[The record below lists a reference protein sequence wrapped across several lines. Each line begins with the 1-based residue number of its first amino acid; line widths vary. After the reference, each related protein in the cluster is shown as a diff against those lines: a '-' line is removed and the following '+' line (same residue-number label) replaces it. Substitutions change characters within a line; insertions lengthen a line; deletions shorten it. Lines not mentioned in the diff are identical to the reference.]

1 MVVATQ
7 VVFSLVL
14 ALTLT
19 VIFSFFLRREGPR
32 TGSFFFFL
40 MLFLITLAGGLWV
53 KPFGPSHFGIFWVP
67 IILVAFFGGLFL
79 YYSAP
84 RRPPHNREET
94 IELMQRVEKRK
105 QLEQI
110 TYITID
116 LLFWVI
122 VILLIS
128 AIVFHFFRTM

>member
-14 ALTLT
+14 ALTLS
-19 VIFSFFLRREGPR
+19 VMFSFFLRREGPR
-32 TGSFFFFL
+32 TGFVFFFL
-40 MLFLITLAGGLWV
+40 MLFLMTLAGALWV

-67 IILVAFFGGLFL
+67 IVLVAIFGGLFL

-94 IELMQRVEKRK
+94 IELLQRVEKRK
-105 QLEQI
+105 QLEEI

-122 VILLIS
+122 VILLVS
-128 AIVFHFFRTM
+128 AIVFHFFRAM